1 MAIEELQN
9 GRYRRVR
16 LLGSGG
22 MGEVYLMQ
30 DIRVNRQVAIKVI
43 RSEGAPYPGSDTA
56 RDAARLFQREARAI
70 AALEHPNILPL
81 YDFGEETL
89 EGVTLSY
96 MVMPFCPE
104 GTLTGWLQQHGS
116 APMLSPQD
124 VAHMVEQAAE
134 ALQYAHDHHVIH
146 LDIKP
151 SNFLI
156 RSNKKT
162 PNRPTLLLA
171 DFGVARLSAA
181 TSNAS
186 QAVRGTPTS
195 MAPEQWSSVP
205 VPATDQYALAVMAYG
220 LLVGRPPFLGGME
233 QLMYQHFHVQP
244 PPPSTFNPRLSSSI
258 DAVLL
263 RALAKN
269 SADRFPSISAFAGAF
284 EQAVQRS
291 PTEPVSGP
299 QQPSAS
305 DFQATLAISQAEALS
320 GTSRAI
326 TLPGGQR
333 VDVAIPAGTY
343 DGQVIRLQ
351 VFDEPSS
358 PEGMLALTIAVKR
371 PQEDLLPF
379 DPVSDHDL
387 PTVVTSDANLQA
399 PQRQQLPPLPK
410 RQPAP
415 RTRMVGILSGL
426 IILLLIAGSIVY
438 FYSGRQSNSQQTNA
452 TATAKS
458 GQTATHTPTVTI
470 TSTATSQNGLYIAG
484 TYNGSMFNQTTQQ
497 TTDIS
502 VLIVQTQGSGIL
514 SGTFTLTS
522 PSQGAYPLSGTV
534 DTQGNFSFTV
544 QQSAGQTPLYLYG
557 AVYKSV
563 YLKGNFCNSNTNSCS
578 ANTGYFTV
586 GPRF

>member
-1 MAIEELQN
+1 
-9 GRYRRVR
+9 
-16 LLGSGG
+16 
-22 MGEVYLMQ
+22 
-30 DIRVNRQVAIKVI
+30 
-43 RSEGAPYPGSDTA
+43 
-56 RDAARLFQREARAI
+56 
-70 AALEHPNILPL
+70 
-81 YDFGEETL
+81 
-89 EGVTLSY
+89 
-96 MVMPFCPE
+96 
-104 GTLTGWLQQHGS
+104 
-116 APMLSPQD
+116 
-124 VAHMVEQAAE
+124 
-134 ALQYAHDHHVIH
+134 
-146 LDIKP
+146 
-151 SNFLI
+151 
-156 RSNKKT
+156 
-162 PNRPTLLLA
+162 
-171 DFGVARLSAA
+171 
-181 TSNAS
+181 
-186 QAVRGTPTS
+186 
-195 MAPEQWSSVP
+195 
-205 VPATDQYALAVMAYG
+205 
-220 LLVGRPPFLGGME
+220 
-233 QLMYQHFHVQP
+233 
-244 PPPSTFNPRLSSSI
+244 
-258 DAVLL
+258 
-263 RALAKN
+263 
-269 SADRFPSISAFAGAF
+269 
-284 EQAVQRS
+284 
-291 PTEPVSGP
+291 
-299 QQPSAS
+299 
-305 DFQATLAISQAEALS
+305 
-320 GTSRAI
+320 
-326 TLPGGQR
+326 
-333 VDVAIPAGTY
+333 VAIPAGTY

-452 TATAKS
+452 TATA
-458 GQTATHTPTVTI
+458 THTPTVTI

-557 AVYKSV
+557 AVYNSV